1 MVLGCIASS
10 AGAECSTVVGK
21 TSHCKGKVEMLGAT
35 LCVGIHDILE
45 YINTNSQPSTAALTA
60 GTPG

>member
-1 MVLGCIASS
+1 LLHQLEQYAALFLARPVIARGKLKCSVQRSVLEYIN
-10 AGAECSTVVGK
+10 
-21 TSHCKGKVEMLGAT
+21 
-35 LCVGIHDILE
+35 ILE